1 MSRIGHTFGASFAL
15 AIAFAAGPAAAAG
28 DPRVSS
34 GEQTVRCESN
44 SGREQFCAAP
54 NTGGVRVVREISN
67 APCVAGQSFRYTREG
82 VYVRNGC
89 RAEFAY
95 RPAGGG
101 GGGWGG
107 SGDGW
112 GGSGGSGGNW
122 GNSGGTARIGCT
134 SSNGRENFCRIDNDG
149 RARVVQQVG
158 QVRCVEGQNWR
169 VESGGIRVR
178 GNCSAIFEVRTA
190 GGGGGGGGNWQAQS
204 FTVKCESN
212 KHRWAECPVDIAGS
226 VELQK
231 QDSHAPCVR
240 GWTWG
245 TMGSEGIWVSD
256 GCRGRFVVNGRQ
268 SNRTARGGEGL
279 APPGV
284 QRVQPR

>member
-1 MSRIGHTFGASFAL
+1 MTMFTRVGIRMPSAVLGLLGLLGLLGSFGAT
-15 AIAFAAGPAAAAG
+15 AAGN
-28 DPRVSS
+28 PRVAS

-54 NTGGVRVVREISN
+54 NTGGMRVAREISN
-67 APCVAGQSFRYTREG
+67 APCIAGQSFRYTRDG

-89 RAEFAY
+89 RADFAY
-95 RPAGGG
+95 RPAGGSG
-101 GGGWGG
+101 DWDGGW
-107 SGDGW
+107 
-112 GGSGGSGGNW
+112 GGSGGNW
-122 GNSGGTARIGCT
+122 GNSGDVRRVGC
-134 SSNGRENFCRIDNDG
+134 SSSGGRENFCRAENDG
-149 RARVVQQVG
+149 RARLVSQSG
-158 QVRCVEGQNWR
+158 SGRCVEGQTWR
-169 VESGGIRVR
+169 VDPDGIRVR
-178 GNCSAIFEVRTA
+178 NGCAGVFEVRSP
-190 GGGGGGGGNWQAQS
+190 GGNWGGSGGGAQA

-212 KHRWAECPVDIAGS
+212 KHRWAECPVEISGS

-245 TMGSEGIWVSD
+245 TMGRDGIWVSD

-268 SNRTARGGEGL
+268 SNRPMRGGDGY